1 MKELDIQAIADILS
15 GCTILGTGG
24 GGDPAR
30 GLALVKEEIGA
41 GHKFLMIDLDE
52 LDDRALACSPY
63 FTGSTAPVPPEREA
77 RFDRLPKARE
87 PEAYLAMRAL
97 EAYLGEKM
105 AATVSIE
112 YGGMNTAVAM
122 ATAARAGIPFVDA
135 DAAGRAVPDLQF
147 STYYV
152 SGLPIYP
159 LGLAT
164 RFGETAVLPK
174 VVDDFRAEDMV
185 RALAVV
191 SGGMIATADHPTRAR
206 DLKAGAVIR
215 GALSYAQAVG
225 RARREAQEAGRD
237 AIKAILEAGR
247 GRLMFEGTLN
257 ADPKWEDREGFLYGE
272 MTIAGTR
279 SYSGSAYRIWFKN
292 ENIIAWRDGQVDV
305 TAPDLICVLE
315 RTTAK
320 PVNNPHVKKGAEV
333 TVLAFSAPKEWLTP
347 RGLEILVPRFFGF
360 DFEPRRLEEGK

>member
-1 MKELDIQAIADILS
+1 MKELDFKAIADTLY

-30 GLALVKEEIGA
+30 GLALVKVEIDA
-41 GHKFLMIDLDE
+41 GRRFLLIDLDE
-52 LDDRALACSPY
+52 LDDNALACSPY

-77 RFDRLPKARE
+77 RFARLPRAPE

-97 EAYLGEKM
+97 EDHLGEKM

-112 YGGMNTAVAM
+112 YGGLNTAVAM

-152 SGLPIYP
+152 RGLPIFP

-206 DLKAGAVIR
+206 DLKAGAVIK
-215 GALSYAQAVG
+215 GALSYARAVG

-237 AIKAILEAGR
+237 ALPAILEAGR
-247 GRLMFEGTLN
+247 GSLMFEGALT
-257 ADPKWEDREGFLYGE
+257 ADPKWEDRDGFVFGE
-272 MTIAGTR
+272 MAIAGAGR
-279 SYSGSAYRIWFKN
+279 YSGSAYRVWFKN
-292 ENIIAWRDGQVDV
+292 ENLIAWRDGQVDV

-315 RTTAK
+315 RETAR
-320 PVNNPHVKKGAEV
+320 PVNNPYVKKGTEV
-333 TVLAFSAPKEWLTP
+333 AVLAFPAPKEWLTP

-360 DFEPRRLEEGK
+360 DFEPRRIVEGS